1 MIGQPWKS
9 SVDGILVS
17 DTLRAVL
24 AALGCVLGSLGN
36 HGPSQGSKDQATW
49 SPPALACWS
58 LELIM
63 TDFRDYR
70 IVEHEEGFNSWS
82 TSFVWA
88 IDIFPRYLFLLINV
102 SNSMNHLSSNIF
114 IPRMLQLQTASIS
127 VHQYF
132 QGRLLSS
139 PPQPNR
145 RALVF
150 TALLK
155 GYLMLRKL
163 LYGDRTSWKPL
174 KSLNNRFPENQEA
187 RVEFQIWKNWLF
199 RWYSVNFGT
208 ALTCPSPRSCS
219 RTLRFEAVVSFVT
232 VHPTTGVTTLV
243 KSVPCHPWVNMP
255 ISSKFLPSIP
265 WANSSSAPFSD
276 SISSCSSYFRSP
288 RDEHQRLSAG
298 PKIDSISWLIHRA
311 VLRSRHTTR
320 CLGSSEYPMV
330 LFYESWL

>member
-1 MIGQPWKS
+1 
-9 SVDGILVS
+9 LVS

-36 HGPSQGSKDQATW
+36 HGHSQGSKDQTTW

-63 TDFRDYR
+63 TDFWDHR

-82 TSFVWA
+82 TSFVWT

-114 IPRMLQLQTASIS
+114 IPRMLQLQMASIS

-174 KSLNNRFPENQEA
+174 KSLQQWISRKSGGSSRIPNLKELA
-187 RVEFQIWKNWLF
+187 IWMIF
-199 RWYSVNFGT
+199 RE
-208 ALTCPSPRSCS
+208 
-219 RTLRFEAVVSFVT
+219 LR
-232 VHPTTGVTTLV
+232 H
-243 KSVPCHPWVNMP
+243 
-255 ISSKFLPSIP
+255 
-265 WANSSSAPFSD
+265 
-276 SISSCSSYFRSP
+276 
-288 RDEHQRLSAG
+288 
-298 PKIDSISWLIHRA
+298 SWLAPRL
-311 VLRSRHTTR
+311 VVVQER
-320 CLGSSEYPMV
+320 
-330 LFYESWL
+330 